1 MILNKFDFSPSFV
14 ESHSLDAN
22 LMGLENY
29 MMTFDIL
36 SYLPDD
42 ILVKV
47 DRAAMSNSLETRV
60 PFLDKDI
67 VEFSQSVPLHLKYS
81 NVPKKF
87 LKKTLENYI
96 PKDFTERPKMGFG
109 VPLAEWLRKDLKEW
123 CIDLLN
129 ENTLKEQG
137 ILNHKFVQSKLN
149 QHFNREQDWH
159 ADLWQVLIFQ
169 QWLQDK

>member
-96 PKDFTERPKMGFG
+96 PKDFTEGQKW
-109 VPLAEWLRKDLKEW
+109 VLAFL
-123 CIDLLN
+123 
-129 ENTLKEQG
+129 
-137 ILNHKFVQSKLN
+137 
-149 QHFNREQDWH
+149 
-159 ADLWQVLIFQ
+159 
-169 QWLQDK
+169 

>member
-1 MILNKFDFSPSFV
+1 
-14 ESHSLDAN
+14 
-22 LMGLENY
+22 
-29 MMTFDIL
+29 
-36 SYLPDD
+36 
-42 ILVKV
+42 
-47 DRAAMSNSLETRV
+47 
-60 PFLDKDI
+60 
-67 VEFSQSVPLHLKYS
+67 
-81 NVPKKF
+81 
-87 LKKTLENYI
+87 
-96 PKDFTERPKMGFG
+96 MGFG